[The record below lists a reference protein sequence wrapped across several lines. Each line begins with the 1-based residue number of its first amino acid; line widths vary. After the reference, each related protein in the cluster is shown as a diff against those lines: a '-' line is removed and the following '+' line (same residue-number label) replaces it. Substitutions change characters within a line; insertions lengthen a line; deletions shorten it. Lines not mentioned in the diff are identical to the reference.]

1 MTGSREEKQVPGLW
15 EWGGGETDNGVPRG
29 KASPCPCPR
38 PGCVMACL
46 RAGRAGAPYRP
57 AQPGPHGQAL
67 GRASGEQR
75 CQGSRGR
82 PPPRRLRA
90 LSRLLGAAALK
101 TRGERGGRERG
112 AGQSRKAGGRNAGAR
127 FPAPAGL
134 RRGAQPGA
142 SGVSEQPVPRKR
154 PVWRSGR

>member
-1 MTGSREEKQVPGLW
+1 MGM
-15 EWGGGETDNGVPRG
+15 GGGGRDGQRGPTREGESLPLPQARVCDGV
-29 KASPCPCPR
+29 S
-38 PGCVMACL
+38 